1 MPNDSLPIDPELI
14 DEHEEMIGIKP
25 PKKRRNT
32 PLGILEEL
40 IKFDRQR
47 GSFGNGKPKKEIDL
61 SSIEGTNAETEGI
74 FRNPYLEFANKEYE
88 INPGLKGWTNPVGE
102 IFINDTPDHWGPE
115 LANSVSHESLHRRRM
130 GLRGKGSYAF
140 FGPEGTI
147 DSKLLKNP
155 QLRKQLP
162 TYNMD
167 SKEEQLAN
175 LFGYEGALPKGKSLM
190 QSDLKEL
197 FSFPSYLG
205 GGLDPNLVDYYM
217 RETSYPYDP
226 LYNRPDDTGPSMVSQ
241 ALKTLRDW
249 AVRKGFNTVNR

>member
-1 MPNDSLPIDPELI
+1 MPDSLPIDPELI
-14 DEHEEMIGIKP
+14 DEHEEMIGIKH

-40 IKFDRQR
+40 IKFDRQQ

-74 FRNPYLEFANKEYE
+74 FRNPYIEFANKEYE

-102 IFINDTPDHWGPE
+102 IFINDTPDNWGE
-115 LANSVSHESLHRRRM
+115 GLANSVSHESVHSRRM
-130 GLRGKGSYAF
+130 SNPKKIDRSSIGSPRRAIDQNIRKYPEILR
-140 FGPEGTI
+140 E
-147 DSKLLKNP
+147 LK
-155 QLRKQLP
+155 
-162 TYNMD
+162 TYNFQNG
-167 SKEEQLAN
+167 EEQLAN
-175 LFGYEGALPKGKSLM
+175 LFGYEGSLPKGKLLRDT
-190 QSDLKEL
+190 DLGKKVFERNL
-197 FSFPSYLG
+197 FNSGPDL
-205 GGLDPNLVDYYM
+205 LDYYM